1 MEKRCDLSPKTAIKP
16 KIGEILLQ
24 HKLIDSN
31 QLKEALK
38 VQSQKGG
45 QIGSILIELGYVS
58 TETLLDFLGKQL
70 GIPTTNLFQLSIPRS
85 ILNMLPFNLIT
96 QYRVLPLEADDNSI
110 TLGMVNPNDLGVIS
124 EIEFLTG
131 KRVNPII
138 VSSSQIDLAI
148 RSIHDKRGKHFDG
161 SSISEKKEDDEVKGM
176 VKLDAMLKYLT
187 TSEASDMLI
196 TAGVSPSIKVHNT
209 LKRSNLPKLTPEQ
222 CVQYAKALMSDRQW
236 EEFLRKKQF
245 DFAISYKG
253 IGRFRINVYRQR
265 NSVSISIRHL
275 LDIIPT
281 FEILGLPDWLGEF
294 ALKTQGLI
302 LITGPASHGK
312 TTTLASMIDLIN
324 AKRKCNIVTLEDPI
338 EYLHKHKNCNVNQ
351 REIGTDVDS
360 FSDGMKSISRQSP
373 DVIVIGDMR
382 DNETIEMA
390 LRAASTGHLV
400 LSNMHAFNATGAIDR
415 IINSFL
421 PHQQPQVRSMVADSL
436 QLVFAQ
442 RLLPKE
448 NSDDRILAY
457 EKLINSYRIKNLIR
471 ENKIHQIRS
480 QVQTDSDDFSS
491 IDMSLMKLLNER
503 KICLDNGLMCT
514 DNPDYL
520 RRMNKA

>member
-1 MEKRCDLSPKTAIKP
+1 LSPKAAIKP
-16 KIGEILLQ
+16 KIGELLLQ
-24 HKLIDSN
+24 HKLIDSH

-38 VQSQKGG
+38 IQSQKGG

-58 TETLLDFLGKQL
+58 TENLLDFLGKQL
-70 GIPTTNLFQLSIPRS
+70 GIPTTNLFQLSIPKN
-85 ILNMLPFNLIT
+85 ILNLIPFNLIT
-96 QYRVLPLEADDNSI
+96 KYKALPLEADDNSI
-110 TLGMVNPNDLGVIS
+110 TMGMVNPNDLNAIS

-131 KRVNPII
+131 KRINPII

-148 RSIHDKRGKHFDG
+148 KSIQEKRGEHFVG
-161 SSISEKKEDDEVKGM
+161 TSINEQPDEETEIKGFL
-176 VKLDAMLKYLT
+176 KLETMLKYLT

-222 CVQYAKALMSDRQW
+222 CVQYAKKLMTDRQW
-236 EEFLRKKQF
+236 SKFLQKKQF

-253 IGRFRINVYRQR
+253 LGRFRINVYRQR
-265 NSVSISIRHL
+265 NSVSVSIRHL

-281 FEILGLPDWLGEF
+281 FDDLGLPQWLGQY

-302 LITGPASHGK
+302 LITGPSSHGK
-312 TTTLASMIDLIN
+312 TTTLASMIDMIN
-324 AKRKCNIVTLEDPI
+324 DKRKCNIVTLEDPI
-338 EYLHKHKNCNVNQ
+338 EYLHKHKNSNVNQ
-351 REIGTDVDS
+351 REIGSDVDS

-400 LSNMHAFNATGAIDR
+400 LSNMHAFNATGVIDR

-421 PHQQPQVRSMVADSL
+421 PHQQPQVRGMIADSL

-442 RLLPKE
+442 RLLPQE
-448 NSDDRILAY
+448 NRDERILAH

-491 IDMSLMKLLNER
+491 IDMSLVRLLKAN
-503 KICLDNGLMCT
+503 KICLDDGLMCT

-520 RRMNKA
+520 RRMSKA